1 MKRLNLWVVTLSLG
15 ILGMITFTLC
25 LLWDL
30 AFPSLSMLP
39 TWGVLLPGFQGI
51 TWGSYWLGLA
61 EIVLYAFYTAAI
73 FVPTYNWLTRL
84 TGQPTTEGAM
94 RHV

>member
-1 MKRLNLWVVTLSLG
+1 MKRLNLWVGTGSLG
-15 ILGMITFTLC
+15 VLGTITFTLC

-39 TWGVLLPGFQGI
+39 VWRVVLPGFQGL
-51 TWGSYWLGLA
+51 TWGSYGLGLT
-61 EIVLYAFYTAAI
+61 EILLYAFYSAVV
-73 FVPTYNWLTRL
+73 FVPTNNWLARNI
-84 TGQPTTEGAM
+84 GQPATEGGM